1 MTIYK
6 REFIALNLAI
16 LITACTNYYSSNNF
30 SEKQQKINLTVS
42 VASSVQD
49 AMKDIQALYR
59 QEKPNINIDYNFGSS
74 GSLQQQ
80 IEQGAPADIFLS
92 AAPKQMNALQQKHL
106 LLTKT
111 RQNLLSNRV
120 VLIVPKEANNNATFE
135 NLNKVEFKKIALGN
149 PSSVPAG
156 QYGKEV
162 LMSLKLYEEIN
173 SKLIFGKN
181 IRQVLFFVE
190 TGNVDVGLVYKT
202 DVRVSD
208 KVKIVDTA
216 PENYHSS
223 IIYPV
228 SVIKHSKHP
237 EEAQQFTEFL
247 FSEKAKDIFEKYE
260 FGLVKD

>member
-1 MTIYK
+1 MAIYK
-6 REFIALNLAI
+6 KEFIALSLAI

-30 SEKQQKINLTVS
+30 SKKQQKINLTVS

-59 QEKPNINIDYNFGSS
+59 QENPNINIDYNFGSS

-92 AAPKQMNALQQKHL
+92 AAPKQMNALQQKNL
-106 LLTKT
+106 LLTET
-111 RQNLLSNRV
+111 RQDLLSNRI
-120 VLIVPKEANNNATFE
+120 VLIVPKEVNNNVTFKS
-135 NLNKVEFKKIALGN
+135 LKKAKLKKVALGD
-149 PSSVPAG
+149 PASVPAG

-162 LMSLKLYEEIN
+162 LMSLKLYKEIN
-173 SKLIFGKN
+173 SKLVFGKN

-190 TGNVDVGLVYKT
+190 TGNVDVGLVYRT

-208 KVKIVDTA
+208 KVKIVDA
-216 PENYHSS
+216 ASENYHSS

-247 FSEKAKDIFEKYE
+247 FSKKAKDIFENYE
-260 FGLVKD
+260 FKLVKD